1 MQDRGVQLAPDSTDS
16 LTGEIIGAAIAVH
29 KALGPGLLES
39 AYQACLRHELGHR
52 GIVVE
57 SEVPVPIEYRGLQL
71 ECGYRIDLLV
81 GDAVIVEVKS
91 VEKLAPVHEA
101 QLLTYLRLARKTKGL
116 LLNFNAPYLRDGI
129 KRMVL

>member
-1 MQDRGVQLAPDSTDS
+1 MQDRGIQLASDSTDS

-57 SEVPVPIEYRGLQL
+57 SEVSVPIEYRGLQL

-81 GDAVIVEVKS
+81 GDDVIVEVKS
-91 VEKLAPVHEA
+91 VERLLPVHEA
-101 QLLTYLRLARKTKGL
+101 QLLTYLRLARKTRGL

>member
-1 MQDRGVQLAPDSTDS
+1 MEASGIQLAPDSTDS

-39 AYQACLRHELGHR
+39 AYQACLRHELRHR

-57 SEVPVPIEYRGLQL
+57 SEVAVPIEYRGLQL

-91 VEKLAPVHEA
+91 VEKLLPVHEA
-101 QLLTYLRLARKTKGL
+101 QLLTNLRLARKSRGL
-116 LLNFNAPYLRDGI
+116 LLNFNSPYLRDGI